1 MDEFLPTYELGQL
14 GMQAL
19 GRPAVGCALSKLLL
33 DHGNTCKLECRPHI
47 SAVDMQP
54 I

>member
-1 MDEFLPTYELGQL
+1 MDEILPTYELGQL

-19 GRPAVGCALSKLLL
+19 GRPAVGCALKLLF
-33 DHGNTCKLECRPHI
+33 DRGSTCKLDYRPHI
-47 SAVDMQP
+47 FALDMQP